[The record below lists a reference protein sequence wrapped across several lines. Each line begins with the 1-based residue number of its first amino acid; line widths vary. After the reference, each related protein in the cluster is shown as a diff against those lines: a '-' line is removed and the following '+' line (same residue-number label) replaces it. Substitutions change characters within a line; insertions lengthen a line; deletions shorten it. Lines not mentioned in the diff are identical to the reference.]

1 MKQQRTPCVGTSSGK
16 AFNVAIAE
24 ELIREIDPDA
34 TPESIAKV
42 WQACNGNPWNAPFLY
57 KVLRIGDAL

>member
-1 MKQQRTPCVGTSSGK
+1 MKQQHTPCVGISSEE

-34 TPESIAKV
+34 TPASIAKV

-57 KVLRIGDAL
+57 SILHPGEAS